1 MTTPQQT
8 DRAVGAIIGM
18 AAGDSLGAGYEFG
31 PPLADGTPVFMK
43 GGGGFGWEPGEWTDD
58 TSMAIPILD
67 AIVAGGALDEDAIV
81 ARWVDWART
90 AKDVGVQTRA
100 VFGRMPAA
108 TAADARAAARQVHD
122 ATGRSAGNGSLMR
135 TAPVA
140 LGFLADP
147 VALAVAARSLSDLT
161 HFEQDAGD
169 ACVLWSLAIRHAI
182 LTGEP
187 DVRVGILSLH
197 GDRQPRWLALI
208 DEAEAKQPRDF
219 ERNGWV
225 VQALQG
231 AWSAIHHST
240 SFADALERAVRG
252 GRDTDTV
259 AAIAGGLIGAAT
271 GVSGIPAHW
280 RRLLH
285 GWPGVTGRDL
295 ARSAVLAVRG
305 GTPDSKGWPSA
316 EHFPPSEA
324 DTLVEH
330 PHDDGVLLASLA
342 GLRRIPTGIDAVVS
356 LCRVGARETDLETIE
371 FWLVDQPGA
380 NAHPEFTIEDAADTI
395 AALRAEGKSVAVHC
409 FEARSRTPAVGAAYS
424 ARHLGVPVAQALD
437 EVLAVLPGTMLNEEF
452 REIVAGM
459 RPITEKR
466 CPQCG
471 GEALPI
477 VWGLVAGPVEGV
489 VLGGCEISSVDPT
502 RECVTCGCRF
512 WLTVR

>member
-1 MTTPQQT
+1 MITTQQT

-18 AAGDSLGAGYEFG
+18 ATGDALGAGYEFG
-31 PPLADGTPVFMK
+31 LPLADGVPVFMK
-43 GGGGFGWEPGEWTDD
+43 GGGGFEWEPGEWTDD

-67 AIVAGGALDEDAIV
+67 ALAAGGSIDEDAIV
-81 ARWVDWART
+81 VRWVDWART

-100 VFGRMPAA
+100 VFGRMPTA
-108 TAADARAAARQVHD
+108 TARDARASARQVHD

-140 LGFLADP
+140 LGFLDDP

-182 LTGEP
+182 LTGELE
-187 DVRVGILSLH
+187 VRVGILSLDS
-197 GDRQPRWLALI
+197 DRQDRWLALI

-280 RRLLH
+280 RRLLR
-285 GWPGVTGRDL
+285 GWPGITGRDL
-295 ARSAVLAVRG
+295 ARNAVLAVRG
-305 GTPDSKGWPSA
+305 GTADSRGWPSA
-316 EHFPPSEA
+316 QHFPPSEA

-342 GLRRIPTGIDAVVS
+342 GLRRLPAGIGSVVS
-356 LCRVGARETDLETIE
+356 LCRVGAHETDLETIE
-371 FWLVDQPGA
+371 FWLVDRTGA
-380 NAHPEFTIEDAADTI
+380 NANLRFTIEDAADTI
-395 AALRAEGKSVAVHC
+395 AALRAEGKTVVVHC
-409 FEARSRTPAVGAAYS
+409 FEARSRTPAVASAYS
-424 ARHLGVPVAQALD
+424 ARHLGIPARQALD
-437 EVLAVLPGTMLNEEF
+437 EVLAVLPGNLLNEEF
-452 REIVAGM
+452 RSIV
-459 RPITEKR
+459 TETRRADNTR
-466 CPQCG
+466 CAQCG
-471 GEALPI
+471 GAALPI
-477 VWGLVAGPVEGV
+477 VWGLPAGPMEGV
-489 VLGGCEISSVDPT
+489 VLGGCGISDRDPT
-502 RECVTCGCRF
+502 QECAVCNYRF
-512 WLTVR
+512 GLIGR